1 MNNLRRIVALLLC
14 LVSAFG
20 YLFSQVTISMEK
32 IGNVFYIPG
41 KVNGVPLEFI
51 FDTGASNVCLSLT
64 EAYFML
70 KNGYMDESDLGDTS
84 YSQIANGQIVE
95 NTNVRLKEIEIG
107 GLKSYNVPA
116 VIVKNLDAPLLL
128 GQSAIQ
134 KLGPIQLNGNML
146 TISNGKNLPSEEQA
160 WSLYQQAY
168 QQVESQN
175 FDEAI
180 ATSEKALTFTSN
192 KPLRGLLYDNIGT
205 AYNRKGDHKKAI
217 EAMNKALEEDYMCIQ
232 AQYNLGVYYFEDN
245 QLENALRAL
254 QLVLNKT
261 DNGTKT
267 MVETMD
273 VTELIANAL
282 GYMGLVQS
290 RLRCYKDAE
299 NSLIRSL
306 SISPNSMTYLSLA
319 DLYASQND
327 FNKAAEN
334 FEKGIAYE
342 PERLSNIKRLHQL
355 GMCYVFSNNYSKA
368 YDAFQRC
375 IDATIVNA
383 PFLEFGMNSDDKE
396 AKNFAAMCYSLSMD
410 AEHWMARTTL
420 DERECIKL
428 YEERIFKNPA
438 VEKEISED
446 DYIRLHQAYLQLG
459 DTDKA
464 IETINRGLKNLSNN
478 PELLFVK
485 SSLIPYSSREHF
497 EILKQLL
504 SSEYTYNP
512 RFFDFATVNNNI
524 AWYYCLNRKYSEGIQ
539 YALKAVRQNPNH
551 DYSWETL
558 GELYFN
564 LGQYNECIDAMTKCI
579 ALNGD
584 CKKSAYEFR
593 ANSLKALGKKKEANK
608 DLEILKTFH

>member
-1 MNNLRRIVALLLC
+1 
-14 LVSAFG
+14 
-20 YLFSQVTISMEK
+20 
-32 IGNVFYIPG
+32 
-41 KVNGVPLEFI
+41 
-51 FDTGASNVCLSLT
+51 
-64 EAYFML
+64 
-70 KNGYMDESDLGDTS
+70 
-84 YSQIANGQIVE
+84 
-95 NTNVRLKEIEIG
+95 
-107 GLKSYNVPA
+107 
-116 VIVKNLDAPLLL
+116 
-128 GQSAIQ
+128 
-134 KLGPIQLNGNML
+134 
-146 TISNGKNLPSEEQA
+146 
-160 WSLYQQAY
+160 
-168 QQVESQN
+168 
-175 FDEAI
+175 
-180 ATSEKALTFTSN
+180 
-192 KPLRGLLYDNIGT
+192 
-205 AYNRKGDHKKAI
+205 
-217 EAMNKALEEDYMCIQ
+217 
-232 AQYNLGVYYFEDN
+232 
-245 QLENALRAL
+245 
-254 QLVLNKT
+254 
-261 DNGTKT
+261 
-267 MVETMD
+267 
-273 VTELIANAL
+273 
-282 GYMGLVQS
+282 
-290 RLRCYKDAE
+290 
-299 NSLIRSL
+299 
-306 SISPNSMTYLSLA
+306 
-319 DLYASQND
+319 
-327 FNKAAEN
+327 
-334 FEKGIAYE
+334 
-342 PERLSNIKRLHQL
+342 
-355 GMCYVFSNNYSKA
+355 
-368 YDAFQRC
+368 
-375 IDATIVNA
+375 
-383 PFLEFGMNSDDKE
+383 
-396 AKNFAAMCYSLSMD
+396 
-410 AEHWMARTTL
+410 HWMARTTL

-464 IETINRGLKNLSNN
+464 IEIINRGLKNLSNN